1 MFFFVSSRRRN
12 TRCALVTGVQTCAL
26 PICAA
31 DALSFDIGRG
41 ETVALVGESG
51 SGKSTLARI
60 LIGLDSATDGRAL
73 YDGTNIASLPA
84 RRRPEALI
92 RALQIVFQNPDGT
105 MNPSHRVHRILA
117 RALKRLGHRD
127 RHAVNAR
134 IAQLLHLA
142 PPHPAAPAPS
152 RSDKRRV

>member
-1 MFFFVSSRRRN
+1 MRISDWSSDVCSSDLGV
-12 TRCALVTGVQTCAL
+12 TRIYGGGRSLWQYLGLAREERLR
-26 PICAA
+26 AA

-105 MNPSHRVHRILA
+105 LNPSHRV
-117 RALKRLGHRD
+117 
-127 RHAVNAR
+127 
-134 IAQLLHLA
+134 
-142 PPHPAAPAPS
+142 P
-152 RSDKRRV
+152 

>member
-1 MFFFVSSRRRN
+1 MRISDWGSDVCSSD
-12 TRCALVTGVQTCAL
+12 L
-26 PICAA
+26 
-31 DALSFDIGRG
+31 
-41 ETVALVGESG
+41 
-51 SGKSTLARI
+51 
-60 LIGLDSATDGRAL
+60 LDSATDGRAL

-105 MNPSHRVHRILA
+105 LNPSHRVHRILA

-134 IAQLLHLA
+134 IAALLRLVRLSPDTA
-142 PPHPAAPAPS
+142 ARFPQELSGGQRQRAALPPAFAASPELQRKSAG
-152 RSDKRRV
+152 